1 VRTGE
6 PVLIDR
12 PLATDVSSESPDDRP
27 VATLV
32 GSAGIAVM
40 LLAHL
45 VWDPALTLLGVAEFG
60 IQEEDSAFVRSLLT
74 IHPLLWLGLKLGVVG
89 GLAAF
94 MYREGVHRTPQ
105 LVWLPWLLAVPGIVG
120 PLGWLELLV
129 AVA

>member
-1 VRTGE
+1 
-6 PVLIDR
+6 
-12 PLATDVSSESPDDRP
+12 VSSESPDDRP